1 MAGKSL
7 NKATILGHAGSD
19 AELRYT
25 NTGKAYASFNV
36 ATTDSW
42 KDQGGAP
49 QEKTTWHRIVA
60 WNKLAEV
67 CSNYVKKGKQVYIE
81 GRIENR
87 TYDDKDGVKKNIS
100 EIVVSDLILLG
111 GTSGGGERASS
122 GFSQNSTPSEQPSSS
137 PMNAE
142 FDQGGSIPDSDLPF

>member
-7 NKATILGHAGSD
+7 NKACLIGNAGKD

-25 NTGKAYASFNV
+25 NSGKAYASFSL
-36 ATTDSW
+36 ATSESW
-42 KDQGGAP
+42 KDQSGAQ
-49 QEKTTWHRIVA
+49 QERVTWHNVVA
-60 WNKLAEV
+60 WDKLGEI
-67 CSNYVKKGKQVYIE
+67 CGNYVKKGKQIYIE
-81 GRIENR
+81 GRINNR
-87 TYDDKDGVKKNIS
+87 SYDDKEGVKKYIS
-100 EIVVSDLILLG
+100 EVVATDLILLG
-111 GTSGGGERASS
+111 GGAGGGERASS